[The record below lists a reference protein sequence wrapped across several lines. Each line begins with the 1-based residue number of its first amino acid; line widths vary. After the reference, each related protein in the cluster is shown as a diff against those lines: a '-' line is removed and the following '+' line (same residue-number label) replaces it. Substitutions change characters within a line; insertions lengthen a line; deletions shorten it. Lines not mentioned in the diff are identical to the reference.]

1 MIDLE
6 KRKYDEHCE
15 KIISSILN
23 EHFYKNLNP
32 LTIQYIDDKVEQIKG
47 IDVIIETKDKRY
59 IIDEKAAIRWVGLKT
74 FALELSFLGQN
85 DQIKTGW
92 LLDAKKKNDYFV
104 FVWIN
109 ELNHETIQD
118 ISSIKNIDIVLVSK
132 EKILNHLTTLGWTP
146 ERLQAKDFQIRNY
159 NKPNMGN
166 IKENGCKFSFS
177 KQLKEQPINILLP
190 KETYIELAEIYKNI
204 TL

>member
-15 KIISSILN
+15 KIISNILN
-23 EHFYKNLNP
+23 EHFYKELNP
-32 LTIQYIDDKVEQIKG
+32 LSIKYIDNKVEQIKG
-47 IDVIIETKDKRY
+47 VDVVVETTDKIY

-74 FALELSFLGQN
+74 FALELSFLGGN
-85 DQIKTGW
+85 NQIRTGW
-92 LLDAKKKNDYFV
+92 LLDEKKKNDYFV

-118 ISSIKNIDIVLVSK
+118 ISSVKNMDAALISK
-132 EKILNHLTTLGWTP
+132 EKILNHLSSLGWSE
-146 ERLQAKDFQIRNY
+146 ERLHGKDFQIRNCD
-159 NKPNMGN
+159 KPNMGD
-166 IKENGCKFSFS
+166 IKKNGCKFSFS
-177 KQLKEQPINILLP
+177 KHLKEQPINILLP
-190 KETYIELAEIYKNI
+190 KETYIELADIHKNI